1 MRLGVCSSDGWM
13 YGRTDGRMDGFT
25 VLFPTKS
32 NGVAYQ
38 DHVALEFAIKFRGTP
53 AHFISETLRTL
64 SNIYNIRIIFHSSVD
79 ALRCSLAVALACWF
93 APPIQWQMNLKYDG
107 GL

>member
-1 MRLGVCSSDGWM
+1 MD
-13 YGRTDGRMDGFT
+13 GRTDGRMDGFT
-25 VLFPTKS
+25 VLCPNKS

-64 SNIYNIRIIFHSSVD
+64 SNIYNIRIIFHSSMD
-79 ALRCSLAVALACWF
+79 ALNARWLWLWLWLAGLVLQF
-93 APPIQWQMNLKYDG
+93 NGIQWQMNLKYDG